1 MENGGKR
8 QRAADEVAGGEG
20 GELEEELEE
29 DLAAPSQQVQSQLF
43 LPRPTSTALETFQ
56 GKAVDSRSERH
67 AKLAQARR
75 EQEQRQQDARQE
87 QELLEAKRRN
97 VKQESAAC
105 RSDGMQVAEVID
117 LTGGLPPARVFA
129 ETDETKACPKCAH
142 SVLINAGAV
151 ACGTALCMSCGAEFC
166 WRCKKVRADGRHMRC
181 HCS

>member
-1 MENGGKR
+1 
-8 QRAADEVAGGEG
+8 EVAGVEG

-29 DLAAPSQQVQSQLF
+29 DLAAPSQQVGPQRF
-43 LPRPTSTALETFQ
+43 LLGPTSTDLESFQ

-87 QELLEAKRRN
+87 QELLEAKRRK

-117 LTGGLPPARVFA
+117 LTDALPPARAFA
-129 ETDETKACPKCAH
+129 ETDETKACPRCAH
-142 SVLINAGAV
+142 SVLISAGAV

-181 HCS
+181 HCSDAGM